1 MKNLFLPWLL
11 LALPMWA
18 QERLTPPPTQI
29 LLPSD
34 TTLTAGRTAE
44 KLEADSSQIQLP
56 DVVVMGQNKSLRQVD
71 QKKVGK
77 GEGPR
82 LLQPGEAYG
91 PLSSW
96 LRRSNEKQGIED
108 FPFRLQKTWLVLQAG
123 SYSTLESRLG
133 HWHKLRNGQI
143 HGYGWYD
150 HSNGQYNQSGYQQ
163 GGIAGK
169 WEYQLSAMVKTQ
181 VQARYDR
188 FGRDL
193 HGAAYQQ
200 TERSGGRGGVALQM
214 SVDPRPLTSLRA
226 NLEIEGISL
235 NSDTAGVRL
244 DASDDFSYNLAFV
257 GQQVWSQWQVSLHGR
272 VLRENYETMHDS
284 TSDLATLSELGV
296 EALYPFSRQI
306 QLSLGL
312 DFQAM
317 SADSSFSR
325 QKLAPFGRIRFSP
338 NDRFGV
344 ALYGHSGLQYQSFMQ
359 RCQENPYLS
368 HRFRMAPEESRFT
381 LRLES
386 EVLLIQ
392 GTHLSLML
400 GKNWMD
406 RLLYWQSDPTSG
418 LFTLDSGTGSLSEI
432 HLGISSALSRNSSVV
447 FQATAYGDRLDQ
459 KADSTGTLHMPYRP
473 AWQLKVR
480 GRQLLGGRWALT
492 AEAEYWGKRYPQAQS
507 GQRLPDFALVR
518 AGVQKEIS
526 RTITLWLTLQNITD
540 SRYVFWERYPET
552 GFSLHGGLRAQF

>member
-1 MKNLFLPWLL
+1 MKKLFLPWLL
-11 LALPMWA
+11 LALPVWA

-82 LLQPGEAYG
+82 LLQPSEAYG

-96 LRRSNEKQGIED
+96 LRRSNEKQGIEES
-108 FPFRLQKTWLVLQAG
+108 PFRLQKTWLVLQAG
-123 SYSTLESRLG
+123 SYSTVETRLG
-133 HWHKLRNGQI
+133 HWHKLRNGQV

-150 HSNGQYNQSGYQQ
+150 HSNGQYNHSGYQQ
-163 GGIAGK
+163 GGMAGK
-169 WEYQLSAMVKTQ
+169 WEYQPSAIVKTQ

-188 FGRDL
+188 FGREL
-193 HGAAYQQ
+193 HGAAYHQ
-200 TERSGGRGGVALQM
+200 TERNGGRGGVDLQV

-244 DASDDFSYNLAFV
+244 DESDDFSYNLALS
-257 GQQVWSQWQVSLHGR
+257 GQQIWSQWQLSLHGR
-272 VLRENYETMHDS
+272 VLRENYDAMRDS
-284 TSDLATLSELGV
+284 TSDLATLSEVGV

-306 QLSLGL
+306 QVSFGLG
-312 DFQAM
+312 FQAM
-317 SADSSFSR
+317 SADSAFNH
-325 QKLAPFGRIRFSP
+325 QELAPFGRIRYSP
-338 NDRFGV
+338 NDRFGL
-344 ALYGHSGLQYQSFMQ
+344 ALYVHSGLQYQSFMQ
-359 RCQENPYLS
+359 RHQENPYLS
-368 HRFRMAPEESRFT
+368 HRFRMTPEESRFT

-386 EVLLIQ
+386 EVLLVQ

-406 RLLYWQSDPTSG
+406 RLLYWQSETSSG
-418 LFTLDSGTGSLSEI
+418 LFTLDSGSGSLSEI
-432 HLGISSALSRNSSVV
+432 HLGITSSLSRNSTMA
-447 FQATAYGDRLDQ
+447 FQAAAYGDRLDQ
-459 KADSTGTLHMPYRP
+459 KADSSGTLHVPYRP
-473 AWQLKVR
+473 AWQLKVQ
-480 GRQLLGGRWALT
+480 GRQLLGHRWTMT
-492 AEAEYWGKRYPQAQS
+492 AEAEYWGERYPQAQS

-518 AGVQKEIS
+518 AGVEKEIS
-526 RTITLWLTLQNITD
+526 RTITLGLTLQNIAD